1 MTSRGRPRTP
11 FTGANVI
18 PSWIFPIDTPGRI
31 TSVDDGEPRAAPT
44 ATATAITAIPTVP
57 TKLRRIKGQILLRA
71 LTKTGAES
79 GAYPTVFISQLK
91 EAR

>member
-11 FTGANVI
+11 FTWASVI
-18 PSWIFPIDTPGRI
+18 PSRAFPIDTPGRI
-31 TSVDDGEPRAAPT
+31 TSEEEGEPRAAP
-44 ATATAITAIPTVP
+44 AAIAITAIPTVP